1 MLKEIGTYLQS
12 QGIGTLGAN
21 VFLGLMPDQPDNC
34 IALFEY
40 AGSPP
45 DLHWNGEY
53 PGLQVR
59 VRNKSYAAA
68 RTKIGEVMAELHG
81 LYEQT
86 LGVVSDD
93 EGGEEDDEG
102 VGEDDSKGGGEEVGE
117 PTPVTGTRYLLIKA
131 RGSPEILK
139 RDNNNRV
146 ELFVNFEIIKER
158 D

>member
-1 MLKEIGTYLQS
+1 MLREIGVYLQS

-21 VFLGLMPDQPDNC
+21 LFLGLMPDQPDNC
-34 IALFEY
+34 IALFGY

-45 DLHWNGEY
+45 DLHWSGEY

-68 RTKIGEVMAELHG
+68 RTKIGEAMTALHG
-81 LYEQT
+81 LHEQT
-86 LGVVSDD
+86 LS
-93 EGGEEDDEG
+93 
-102 VGEDDSKGGGEEVGE
+102 
-117 PTPVTGTRYLLIKA
+117 GTRYLLIKA
-131 RGSPEILK
+131 RGSPEVLK

>member
-21 VFLGLMPDQPDNC
+21 LFLGLMPDQPDDC
-34 IALFEY
+34 VALFEY

-45 DLHWNGEY
+45 DLHWEGEY

-68 RTKIGEVMAELHG
+68 RTKIEETMKKLHG
-81 LYEQT
+81 LHEQM
-86 LGVVSDD
+86 LS
-93 EGGEEDDEG
+93 
-102 VGEDDSKGGGEEVGE
+102 
-117 PTPVTGTRYLLIKA
+117 GTRYLLIKA
-131 RGSPEILK
+131 RGSPEVLK
-139 RDNNNRV
+139 RDESNRT
-146 ELFVNFEIIKER
+146 EWFVNFEIMKER

>member
-1 MLKEIGTYLQS
+1 MLKEIGTYLATKS
-12 QGIGTLGAN
+12 IGTVGTDI
-21 VFLGLMPDQPDNC
+21 FLGLMPDQPDNC

-45 DLHWNGEY
+45 DLHWDGEY

-68 RTKIGEVMAELHG
+68 RTKIGEVMEKLHG
-81 LYEQT
+81 LHEQT
-86 LGVVSDD
+86 LSD
-93 EGGEEDDEG
+93 
-102 VGEDDSKGGGEEVGE
+102 
-117 PTPVTGTRYLLIKA
+117 TRYLLIKA
-131 RGSPEILK
+131 RGSPEVLK

>member
-1 MLKEIGTYLQS
+1 MLTEIGAYLATQNV
-12 QGIGTLGAN
+12 GTVGTDI
-21 VFLGLMPDQPDNC
+21 FLGLMPDQPDNC
-34 IALFEY
+34 VSLFEY

-68 RTKIGEVMAELHG
+68 RTKIGEIMTALHG

-86 LGVVSDD
+86 LSDGSEGNGGEGPVGD
-93 EGGEEDDEG
+93 GDEGEGGE
-102 VGEDDSKGGGEEVGE
+102 
-117 PTPVTGTRYLLIKA
+117 PIPATGTRYLLIKA

-139 RDNNNRV
+139 RDASNRV
-146 ELFVNFEIIKER
+146 ELVLNFEIIKER

>member
-1 MLKEIGTYLQS
+1 MMLKEIGTYLQS
-12 QGIGTLGAN
+12 QGIGTLGDN
-21 VFLGLMPDQPDNC
+21 LFLSLMPDKPDNC

-68 RTKIGEVMAELHG
+68 RTKIEETMKKLHG
-81 LYEQT
+81 LHEQM
-86 LGVVSDD
+86 LS
-93 EGGEEDDEG
+93 
-102 VGEDDSKGGGEEVGE
+102 
-117 PTPVTGTRYLLIKA
+117 GTRYLLIKA
-131 RGSPEILK
+131 RGSPEVLK

>member
-1 MLKEIGTYLQS
+1 MLTEIGAYLATKS
-12 QGIGTLGAN
+12 IGTVGTDI
-21 VFLGLMPDQPDNC
+21 FLGLMPDQPDNC

-53 PGLQVR
+53 PGLQLR

-68 RTKIGEVMAELHG
+68 RIKIGEAMTALHG
-81 LYEQT
+81 LHEQT
-86 LGVVSDD
+86 LS
-93 EGGEEDDEG
+93 
-102 VGEDDSKGGGEEVGE
+102 
-117 PTPVTGTRYLLIKA
+117 GTRYLLIKA

-139 RDNNNRV
+139 RDANNRV

>member
-1 MLKEIGTYLQS
+1 VLREIGAYLATKS
-12 QGIGTLGAN
+12 IGTVGTDI
-21 VFLGLMPDQPDNC
+21 FLGLMPDQPDNC

-68 RTKIGEVMAELHG
+68 RTKIGEVMDKLHG
-81 LYEQT
+81 LHEQT
-86 LGVVSDD
+86 LS
-93 EGGEEDDEG
+93 
-102 VGEDDSKGGGEEVGE
+102 
-117 PTPVTGTRYLLIKA
+117 GTRYLLIKA
-131 RGSPEILK
+131 RGSPEVLK
-139 RDNNNRV
+139 RDANNRV

>member
-1 MLKEIGTYLQS
+1 VLADISTYLKNQSIGTPGTDMFLS
-12 QGIGTLGAN
+12 Q
-21 VFLGLMPDQPDNC
+21 MPDQPDNC

-45 DLHWNGEY
+45 DLHWAGEY

-68 RTKIGEVMAELHG
+68 RSKIGEVIEKLHG
-81 LYEQT
+81 LHEQT
-86 LGVVSDD
+86 LS
-93 EGGEEDDEG
+93 
-102 VGEDDSKGGGEEVGE
+102 
-117 PTPVTGTRYLLIKA
+117 GTRYLLIKA
-131 RGSPEILK
+131 RGSPEVLK
-139 RDNNNRV
+139 RDNNNRI

>member
-1 MLKEIGTYLQS
+1 MLSDIGNYLQA
-12 QGIGTLGAN
+12 QGIGTLGTN
-21 VFLGLMPDQPDNC
+21 IFLGMIPDEPDNC

-68 RTKIGEVMAELHG
+68 RTKIGEVINKLHG
-81 LYEQT
+81 LHEQT
-86 LGVVSDD
+86 LS
-93 EGGEEDDEG
+93 
-102 VGEDDSKGGGEEVGE
+102 
-117 PTPVTGTRYLLIKA
+117 GTRYLLIKA
-131 RGSPEILK
+131 RGSPEVLK

>member
-1 MLKEIGTYLQS
+1 VLADISTYLKNQSIGTP
-12 QGIGTLGAN
+12 GTDM
-21 VFLGLMPDQPDNC
+21 FLGQMPDQPDNC

-59 VRNKSYAAA
+59 VRNKSYAMA
-68 RTKIGEVMAELHG
+68 RAKIGEVMEKLHG
-81 LYEQT
+81 LHEQT
-86 LGVVSDD
+86 LA
-93 EGGEEDDEG
+93 
-102 VGEDDSKGGGEEVGE
+102 
-117 PTPVTGTRYLLIKA
+117 GTRYLLIKA

-139 RDNNNRV
+139 RDASNRV
-146 ELFVNFEIIKER
+146 ELVLNFEIIKER

>member
-1 MLKEIGTYLQS
+1 VLREIGAYLATKS
-12 QGIGTLGAN
+12 IGTVGTDI
-21 VFLGLMPDQPDNC
+21 FLGLMPDQPDNC

-68 RTKIGEVMAELHG
+68 RTKIGEVMDILHG
-81 LYEQT
+81 LHEQT
-86 LGVVSDD
+86 LS
-93 EGGEEDDEG
+93 
-102 VGEDDSKGGGEEVGE
+102 
-117 PTPVTGTRYLLIKA
+117 GTRYLLIKA

-139 RDNNNRV
+139 RDASNRV
-146 ELFVNFEIIKER
+146 ELVLNFEIIKER

>member
-1 MLKEIGTYLQS
+1 MLTEIGAYLATKS
-12 QGIGTLGAN
+12 VGTVGTDI
-21 VFLGLMPDQPDNC
+21 FLGQMPDQPDNC

-68 RTKIGEVMAELHG
+68 RTKIGEIMNELHG

-86 LGVVSDD
+86 LSDGS
-93 EGGEEDDEG
+93 GGDGKPGDDEG
-102 VGEDDSKGGGEEVGE
+102 VKGEGEEE
-117 PTPVTGTRYLLIKA
+117 PTPATGTRYLLIKA

-139 RDNNNRV
+139 RDASNRV
-146 ELFVNFEIIKER
+146 ELVLNFEIIKER

>member
-1 MLKEIGTYLQS
+1 MLSDISTYLKN
-12 QGIGTLGAN
+12 QGVGTPGTDM
-21 VFLGLMPDQPDNC
+21 FLGLMPDQPDNC

-68 RTKIGEVMAELHG
+68 RTKIGEAMTALHG
-81 LYEQT
+81 LHET
-86 LGVVSDD
+86 VLG
-93 EGGEEDDEG
+93 
-102 VGEDDSKGGGEEVGE
+102 
-117 PTPVTGTRYLLIKA
+117 GTRYLLVKA
-131 RGSPEILK
+131 RGSPEVLK
-139 RDNNNRV
+139 RDANNRI
-146 ELFVNFEIIKER
+146 ELFVNFEIMKER

>member
-1 MLKEIGTYLQS
+1 MLREIGAYLATKS
-12 QGIGTLGAN
+12 IGTVGTDI
-21 VFLGLMPDQPDNC
+21 FLGLMPDQPDNC

-59 VRNKSYAAA
+59 VRNKIYAAA
-68 RTKIGEVMAELHG
+68 RTKIGEAMTALHG
-81 LYEQT
+81 LHEQT
-86 LGVVSDD
+86 LS
-93 EGGEEDDEG
+93 
-102 VGEDDSKGGGEEVGE
+102 
-117 PTPVTGTRYLLIKA
+117 GTRYLLIKA
-131 RGSPEILK
+131 RGSPEVLK
-139 RDNNNRV
+139 RDANNRV

>member
-1 MLKEIGTYLQS
+1 MLTEIGAYLATQD
-12 QGIGTLGAN
+12 IGTVGTDI
-21 VFLGLMPDQPDNC
+21 FLGLMPDQPDNC

-68 RTKIGEVMAELHG
+68 RAKIGEIAKELHG
-81 LYEQT
+81 LHEQT
-86 LGVVSDD
+86 LS
-93 EGGEEDDEG
+93 
-102 VGEDDSKGGGEEVGE
+102 
-117 PTPVTGTRYLLIKA
+117 GTRYLLIKA

-139 RDNNNRV
+139 RDASNRI
-146 ELFVNFEIIKER
+146 ELVLNFEIIKER

>member
-1 MLKEIGTYLQS
+1 MMLNEIGTYLQS
-12 QGIGTLGAN
+12 QGTGTLGADL
-21 VFLGLMPDQPDNC
+21 FLGLMPDQPDNC

-59 VRNKSYAAA
+59 ARNKSYAAGRA
-68 RTKIGEVMAELHG
+68 KIEEVVKELHG
-81 LYEQT
+81 LHEQV
-86 LGVVSDD
+86 LN
-93 EGGEEDDEG
+93 
-102 VGEDDSKGGGEEVGE
+102 
-117 PTPVTGTRYLLIKA
+117 GTRYLLIKA
-131 RGSPEILK
+131 RGSPEVLQ
-139 RDNNNRV
+139 RDANNRV

>member
-1 MLKEIGTYLQS
+1 MLREIGAYLATKS
-12 QGIGTLGAN
+12 IGTVGTDI
-21 VFLGLMPDQPDNC
+21 FLGLMPDLPDNC

-59 VRNKSYAAA
+59 VRNKSYAAGRA
-68 RTKIGEVMAELHG
+68 KIGEVVNELHG
-81 LYEQT
+81 LHEQV
-86 LGVVSDD
+86 LS
-93 EGGEEDDEG
+93 
-102 VGEDDSKGGGEEVGE
+102 
-117 PTPVTGTRYLLIKA
+117 GTRYLLIKA
-131 RGSPEILK
+131 RGSPEVLK

-146 ELFVNFEIIKER
+146 ELFVNFEIIKES

>member
-1 MLKEIGTYLQS
+1 MLSDISTYLKN
-12 QGIGTLGAN
+12 QGVGTPGTDM
-21 VFLGLMPDQPDNC
+21 FLGLMPDQPDNC

-68 RTKIGEVMAELHG
+68 RTKIGEVAKKLHG
-81 LYEQT
+81 LHEQT
-86 LGVVSDD
+86 LSD
-93 EGGEEDDEG
+93 
-102 VGEDDSKGGGEEVGE
+102 
-117 PTPVTGTRYLLIKA
+117 TRYLLIRA
-131 RGSPEILK
+131 RGAPEVLK
-139 RDNNNRV
+139 RDASNRV
-146 ELFVNFEIIKER
+146 ELFVNFEIIKES

>member
-1 MLKEIGTYLQS
+1 MLSEIGAYLATKS
-12 QGIGTLGAN
+12 IGTVGTDI
-21 VFLGLMPDQPDNC
+21 FLGLMPDQPDNC
-34 IALFEY
+34 VALYEY

-68 RTKIGEVMAELHG
+68 RTKIGEVMEKLHG
-81 LYEQT
+81 LHEQT
-86 LGVVSDD
+86 LS
-93 EGGEEDDEG
+93 
-102 VGEDDSKGGGEEVGE
+102 
-117 PTPVTGTRYLLIKA
+117 GTRYLLIKA
-131 RGSPEILK
+131 RGSPEVLK

-146 ELFVNFEIIKER
+146 ELFVNFEIIKES

>member
-1 MLKEIGTYLQS
+1 MLADISTYLKD
-12 QGIGTLGAN
+12 QGVGTPGTDM
-21 VFLGLMPDQPDNC
+21 FLGLMPDQPDNC
-34 IALFEY
+34 VALYEY

-68 RTKIGEVMAELHG
+68 RAKIREIMAALHG

-86 LGVVSDD
+86 LSDGSKGNGGEGPVGD
-93 EGGEEDDEG
+93 GDEGEGGE
-102 VGEDDSKGGGEEVGE
+102 
-117 PTPVTGTRYLLIKA
+117 PIPATGTRYLLIKA

-139 RDNNNRV
+139 RDASNRV
-146 ELFVNFEIIKER
+146 ELVLNFEIIKER

>member
-1 MLKEIGTYLQS
+1 MLTEISAYLKS
-12 QGIGTLGAN
+12 QGIGTPGTDI
-21 VFLGLMPDQPDNC
+21 FLGLMPDQPDNC

-45 DLHWNGEY
+45 DLHWSGEY

-59 VRNKSYAAA
+59 VRNKSYAAGRA
-68 RTKIGEVMAELHG
+68 KIEEVVKELHG
-81 LYEQT
+81 AHELT
-86 LGVVSDD
+86 LN
-93 EGGEEDDEG
+93 
-102 VGEDDSKGGGEEVGE
+102 
-117 PTPVTGTRYLLIKA
+117 GTRYLLIKA
-131 RGSPEILK
+131 RGSPEVLK